1 MIVKVIHCT
10 SRSKIHTKFST
21 IRMLM
26 LRSEYLY
33 YVLRCVYT
41 AVVVYYLYKKIIT
54 IVKVYPVTFYH
65 IKTLGVPW
73 GHSPSSSAYSKSF
86 LYDNNQIPR

>member
-33 YVLRCVYT
+33 YVLQCT